1 MVLKDMLNQL
11 KYLSDCF
18 VKNGIYDIYTNSKIF
33 EVLIAEQFGHKLV
46 NGHANTPD
54 ARDELGNF
62 YEYKHF
68 KMSSSNHTW
77 TFNDYSVQTIQKLQ
91 KIKTV
96 YFTVIDDSYVIPQIT
111 EAYCVSGQ
119 DVAHYLLMNIPYIV
133 NKRRMIN
140 ISVSQIIS
148 QMYYKKIAINNK
160 QPSELLINVFETI
173 HEMETTFNIA
183 GLLTSNK
190 LWELLVACKLGHN
203 INSEQKKHD
212 AIDANG
218 NTFEYKVA
226 IRPMWTF
233 QDISDNVLDSYL
245 NDYGIVL
252 AIVDKRNF
260 IVKRIYMCNPR
271 MVVKVLQ
278 GKMYIKLQ
286 SGREI
291 RRLSAV
297 IGMKDVREMLE
308 RREAEWLL

>member
-1 MVLKDMLNQL
+1 MVLKDMLNRL

-18 VKNGIYDIYTNSKIF
+18 AKNRIYDIYTNSKIY
-33 EVLIAEQFGHKLV
+33 EVLMSEQFGHELV

-54 ARDELGNF
+54 ARDELGNL

-77 TFNDYSVQTIQKLQ
+77 TFNDYSAQTIQKLQ

-111 EAYCVSGQ
+111 EVYCVSGQ
-119 DVAHYLLMNIPYIV
+119 EVAHYLWMNTPHII
-133 NKRRMIN
+133 NARRMIN
-140 ISVSQIIS
+140 ISVSQIIN
-148 QMYYKKIAINNK
+148 QMCYKKITINNV
-160 QPSELLINVFETI
+160 QHSELLLNVFETI
-173 HEMETTFNIA
+173 HEMETAFNIT

-190 LWELLVACKLGHN
+190 LWELLVAFELGHN

-212 AIDANG
+212 AFDTNG

-226 IRPMWTF
+226 IRPLWTF

-245 NDYGIVL
+245 DDYGIVL

-260 IVKRIYMCNPR
+260 IVKRIYVCNPR
-271 MVVKVLQ
+271 MVIKILQ
-278 GKMYIKLQ
+278 GKMFIKSQ
-286 SGREI
+286 TGREI
-291 RRLSAV
+291 RRLSAT
-297 IGMKDVREMLE
+297 IGMNDVRDMLE
-308 RREAEWLL
+308 RGEAEWLL